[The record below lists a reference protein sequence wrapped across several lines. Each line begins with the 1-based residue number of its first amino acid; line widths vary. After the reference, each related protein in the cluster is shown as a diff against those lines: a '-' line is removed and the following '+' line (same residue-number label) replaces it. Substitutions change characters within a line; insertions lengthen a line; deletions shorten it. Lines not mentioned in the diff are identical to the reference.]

1 MVQFFD
7 GTPVLDTLK
16 MTLKIENLNHSYGD
30 MPVLKDIHLEVQQGE
45 VVCLLGASG
54 SGKSTLLRI
63 IAGLEPQQSGA
74 LMLNE
79 EVVATAQ
86 HSPSPEAR
94 HFGMVFQDHVLFPH
108 MSVLKNT
115 QFGLSDLAESDRNQV
130 ALEALSSVGLAEF
143 AERFPHTLS
152 GGQQQRVAL
161 ARALAPKPRVMLLDE
176 PFASVDTTLR
186 RQLRED
192 TRQALKDSQAPSVIV
207 THDAEEAMELAD
219 RIVVIDGGSVVQSGT
234 PEDVWAHPSN
244 KFVAELFTGSDAI
257 SGVVAAT
264 GVVETEFGRISGPT
278 QNLSEGQTCNV
289 VIRPDDIQ
297 LRRSHESTVQIR
309 DIRFLSGQY
318 LLLLSA
324 GDESLRVTT
333 SELGA
338 LSVGDNV
345 EVAFKA
351 NEGFVFALTQ

>member
-7 GTPVLDTLK
+7 GAPVLDTLK

-63 IAGLEPQQSGA
+63 IAGLEPQQSGT

-86 HSPSPEAR
+86 NSPSPEAR

-130 ALEALSSVGLAEF
+130 AIEALSSVGLAEF
-143 AERFPHTLS
+143 AERYPHTLS

-264 GVVETEFGRISGPT
+264 GVETQFGRISGPT
-278 QNLSEGQTCNV
+278 QSLSEGQTCNV
-289 VIRPDDIQ
+289 VIRPNDIQ
-297 LRRSHESTVQIR
+297 LRLSKESTVQIR

-324 GDESLRVTT
+324 GGESLRVTT
-333 SELGA
+333 SELGE
-338 LSVGDNV
+338 LNVGDNV

-351 NEGFVFALTQ
+351 EEGFVFALTQ